1 MRQEG
6 SGSNQLAKVV
16 PHLVLLAGLSF
27 SAFSRASWAFFES
40 RPLDAL
46 LLSPSRLLSSPL
58 QLSWLPRLMFC
69 FHLSHFSAESRI
81 DSALPSFFEP
91 ATSLQLA
98 LSPGDQFCLLAWY
111 GEEPVSTKDV
121 GHIESALAA
130 LKPIQDLA
138 KNWDIDIAAW

>member
-1 MRQEG
+1 LFRTW
-6 SGSNQLAKVV
+6 
-16 PHLVLLAGLSF
+16 F
-27 SAFSRASWAFFES
+27 
-40 RPLDAL
+40 
-46 LLSPSRLLSSPL
+46 
-58 QLSWLPRLMFC
+58 SWLDFPFPLSLGLLGPFSSLDHLTLCFYLHLGCFLLRFSFLGFLGRLTFC
-69 FHLSHFSAESRI
+69 FHLSHFSAASRI